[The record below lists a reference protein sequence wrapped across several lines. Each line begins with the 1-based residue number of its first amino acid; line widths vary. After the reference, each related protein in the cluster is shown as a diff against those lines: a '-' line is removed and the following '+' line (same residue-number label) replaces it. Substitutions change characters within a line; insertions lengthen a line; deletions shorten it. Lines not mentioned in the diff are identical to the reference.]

1 MKAEETNK
9 IWKVVLELNKFI
21 RTLQFFDS
29 IQITVHP
36 EIKISINKNGE
47 KNNDSLLITRKKDQL
62 KDYFLACFLIDDN
75 YSIKSSVNNKLE
87 TSEFDLLKDYLPF
100 ILNYFKAVKNQKSY
114 VVSHFAQS
122 LDGKIAT
129 NSGHSKWIGN
139 QENLIHAHRMR
150 ALCDGILVGA
160 NTYLRD
166 KPLLTVRHVEGNDPV
181 KIILGNS
188 CFNIVNSIN
197 INNQTLCLTS
207 LNKDLKEAAK
217 DDNVVC
223 FTVNNGLIDP
233 NEITKCL
240 FKKGIFT
247 LYLEG
252 GAFTSSYFLKKKAL
266 NEIQLFLS
274 PAIFGSG
281 ITNFSLN
288 QIENIEEAI
297 TFNNGK
303 FIPMGSE
310 GIMFTGEVN
319 YSQNGS

>member
-1 MKAEETNK
+1 MQSNKMWKA
-9 IWKVVLELNKFI
+9 VLELNKFV
-21 RTLQFFDS
+21 RTLRLFDS
-29 IQITVHP
+29 IQIILQP
-36 EIKISINKNGE
+36 EIKISLFKDSEIIKDAILIS
-47 KNNDSLLITRKKDQL
+47 NNRHQL
-62 KDYFLACFLIDDN
+62 KDHFSACFLIDH
-75 YSIKSSVNNKLE
+75 YYAIHSSVNNKLKS
-87 TSEFDLLKDYLPF
+87 SEFDLLKDYLPY
-100 ILNYFKAVKNQKSY
+100 ILSYFKALQNQRSY

-150 ALCDGILVGA
+150 ALFDGILVGA

-166 KPLLTVRHVEGNDPV
+166 KPLLTVRHVEGNNPV

-188 CFNIVNSIN
+188 CYNRADPKNL
-197 INNQTLCLTS
+197 NNHTLYLTS
-207 LNKDLKEAAK
+207 LNKDLEEAENDK
-217 DDNVVC
+217 NVVG
-223 FTVNNGLIDP
+223 FAANNGLIDP
-233 NEITKCL
+233 NEITKFL
-240 FKKGIFT
+240 FKKNIFT

-288 QIENIEEAI
+288 QIEHIEEAV
-297 TFNNGK
+297 TFKNGK
-303 FIPMGSE
+303 FMLMGSE
-310 GIMFTGEVN
+310 GVMFTGEVN
-319 YSQNGS
+319 YSQNGNK

>member
-1 MKAEETNK
+1 M
-9 IWKVVLELNKFI
+9 LELNKYI
-21 RTLQFFDS
+21 RTLQFLDS
-29 IQITVHP
+29 IQVTLHP
-36 EIKISINKNGE
+36 KIKISNDENHG
-47 KNNDSLLITRKKDQL
+47 KNNDILLITRNSTQL
-62 KDYFLACFLIDDN
+62 NDRFAACFLADDDFN
-75 YSIKSSVNNKLE
+75 LQSSVNHMLE
-87 TSEFDLLKDYLPF
+87 QSEFNLLRDYIPY
-100 ILNYFKAVKNQKSY
+100 ILNYFKALKYKKSY

-129 NSGHSKWIGN
+129 YSGHSKWIGN

-150 ALCDGILVGA
+150 ALCDGILIGA

-166 KPLLTVRHVEGNDPV
+166 KPLLTVRHVEGNNPI

-188 CFNIVNSIN
+188 CLKVGNSKI
-197 INNQTLCLTS
+197 INNHTFFFTS
-207 LNKDLKEAAK
+207 GKRVNNETENDE
-217 DDNVVC
+217 NVVY
-223 FTVNNGLIDP
+223 FSPNNGLIDP
-233 NEITKCL
+233 NEITKTL

-281 ITNFSLN
+281 ITNFTLN
-288 QIENIEEAI
+288 QIDHVEEAV
-297 TFNNGK
+297 TFKNGK
-303 FIPMGSE
+303 FVPMGAE